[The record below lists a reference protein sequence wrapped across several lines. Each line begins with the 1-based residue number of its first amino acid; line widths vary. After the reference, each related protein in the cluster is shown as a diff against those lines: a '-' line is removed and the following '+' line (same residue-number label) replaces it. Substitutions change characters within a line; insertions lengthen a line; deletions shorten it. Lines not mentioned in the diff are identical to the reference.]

1 MTNKELADL
10 LLPGVNSD
18 IDYYE
23 KKYPLRD
30 LDKNAIVTRFAPS
43 PTGFVHMGS
52 LFASFTECKA
62 AHDTNGIFYLRI
74 EDTDQKRK
82 VENGVQGMLE
92 DLKNLFR
99 KEWEEKESALIQKQK
114 DKITQLDK
122 DFMSYEFKQKENKR
136 KLDELIKILEVQ
148 LKEKEGRY
156 NEVNQD
162 LDLYRQGK
170 IQEIDAGLLEAQHK
184 KTILLEN
191 EFKEKKENKLK
202 EFDDIVNFL
211 QTQEASM
218 RNEIEQ
224 LKLVLEDYRTKRA
237 AINEEILRQKQ
248 IEEQQDFYRI
258 QIDPNEIND
267 IEILRD
273 TARRLQRPEI
283 INKIIWSGYYQKPLA
298 ELRKRLLP
306 NGDISG
312 VYKITRL
319 KTNEIYIGQSTSI
332 DKRWQEHVKSAL
344 GVGTLASSQLH
355 RVMAADGCENFTF
368 EVLEETPKE
377 KLRERESYYIDFYDS
392 KNYGLNTIKGDK

>member
-1 MTNKELADL
+1 MIYILSIL
-10 LLPGVNSD
+10 LLLSL
-18 IDYYE
+18 IILFIQIKE
-23 KKYPLRD
+23 KKQL
-30 LDKNAIVTRFAPS
+30 K
-43 PTGFVHMGS
+43 
-52 LFASFTECKA
+52 
-62 AHDTNGIFYLRI
+62 
-74 EDTDQKRK
+74 
-82 VENGVQGMLE
+82 ENKIE
-92 DLKNLFR
+92 DLKDYFR
-99 KEWEEKESALIQKQK
+99 KEWEEEETQLNQKKINKLSAIENECLTHEFVTK
-114 DKITQLDK
+114 DKINKLDFQIKNLETQLV
-122 DFMSYEFKQKENKR
+122 E
-136 KLDELIKILEVQ
+136 
-148 LKEKEGRY
+148 KEKRY

-162 LDLYRQGK
+162 LDLYRKGK
-170 IQEIDAGLLEAQHK
+170 IEEIDAGLIELTHK
-184 KTILLEN
+184 KEILLEN
-191 EFKEKKENKLK
+191 EFKEKREGELKKFDETIQFLTIQESQFKEEVEKIRTELD
-202 EFDDIVNFL
+202 EFRL
-211 QTQEASM
+211 
-218 RNEIEQ
+218 R
-224 LKLVLEDYRTKRA
+224 RA

-319 KTNEIYIGQSTSI
+319 KTNEIYIGQTTSI

-392 KNYGLNTIKGDK
+392 KNYGLNSVRGDK

>member
-1 MTNKELADL
+1 MIYILSIL
-10 LLPGVNSD
+10 LLLSL
-18 IDYYE
+18 IILFIQIKE
-23 KKYPLRD
+23 KKKL
-30 LDKNAIVTRFAPS
+30 K
-43 PTGFVHMGS
+43 
-52 LFASFTECKA
+52 
-62 AHDTNGIFYLRI
+62 
-74 EDTDQKRK
+74 
-82 VENGVQGMLE
+82 ENKIE
-92 DLKNLFR
+92 DLKDYFR
-99 KEWEEKESALIQKQK
+99 KEWEEEE
-114 DKITQLDK
+114 TQLNQK
-122 DFMSYEFKQKENKR
+122 KTNKLSAIENECLTHEFITKEKIN
-136 KLDELIKILEVQ
+136 KLDFQIKNLETQLIE
-148 LKEKEGRY
+148 KEKRY

-162 LDLYRQGK
+162 LDLYRKGK
-170 IQEIDAGLLEAQHK
+170 IEEIDAGLIELTHK
-184 KTILLEN
+184 KEILLEN
-191 EFKEKKENKLK
+191 EFKEKREGELKKFDEIVQFLTEQKTQINEEVETLKKELD
-202 EFDDIVNFL
+202 EFRL
-211 QTQEASM
+211 
-218 RNEIEQ
+218 R
-224 LKLVLEDYRTKRA
+224 RA

-319 KTNEIYIGQSTSI
+319 KTNEIYIGQTTSI

-392 KNYGLNTIKGDK
+392 KNYGLNSVRGDK

>member
-1 MTNKELADL
+1 MYLYIIIFL
-10 LLPGVNSD
+10 LLV
-18 IDYYE
+18 
-23 KKYPLRD
+23 
-30 LDKNAIVTRFAPS
+30 F
-43 PTGFVHMGS
+43 
-52 LFASFTECKA
+52 
-62 AHDTNGIFYLRI
+62 IFYLFTK
-74 EDTDQKRK
+74 EKK
-82 VENGVQGMLE
+82 LKEENSSLRLNRLE
-92 DLKNLFR
+92 DLKDLFR

-148 LKEKEGRY
+148 LKEKEERY

-218 RNEIEQ
+218 KNEIEQ

-258 QIDPNEIND
+258 QIDPNELND

-298 ELRKRLLP
+298 ELRKRLIP
-306 NGDISG
+306 KDKVSG

-319 KTNEIYIGQSTSI
+319 KTNEIYIGQAVDVS
-332 DKRWQEHVKSAL
+332 DRWASHVKSAL

-355 RVMAADGCENFTF
+355 RVMNLDGPENFTF
-368 EVLEETPKE
+368 ELLEETPKE

-392 KNYGLNTIKGDK
+392 KNYGLNSVRGDK

>member
-1 MTNKELADL
+1 MIYILSIL
-10 LLPGVNSD
+10 LLLSL
-18 IDYYE
+18 IILFIQIKE
-23 KKYPLRD
+23 KKQL
-30 LDKNAIVTRFAPS
+30 K
-43 PTGFVHMGS
+43 
-52 LFASFTECKA
+52 
-62 AHDTNGIFYLRI
+62 
-74 EDTDQKRK
+74 
-82 VENGVQGMLE
+82 ENKIE
-92 DLKNLFR
+92 DLKDYFR
-99 KEWEEKESALIQKQK
+99 KEWEEEE
-114 DKITQLDK
+114 TQLNQK
-122 DFMSYEFKQKENKR
+122 KINKLSAIENECLTHEFVTKEKIN
-136 KLDELIKILEVQ
+136 KLDFEIKNLETQ
-148 LKEKEGRY
+148 LVEKEKRY

-162 LDLYRQGK
+162 LDLYRKGK
-170 IQEIDAGLLEAQHK
+170 IEEIDAGLIELTHK
-184 KTILLEN
+184 KEILLEN
-191 EFKEKKENKLK
+191 EFKEKREGELKKFDETIQFLTIQESQFKEEVEKIRTELD
-202 EFDDIVNFL
+202 EFRL
-211 QTQEASM
+211 
-218 RNEIEQ
+218 R
-224 LKLVLEDYRTKRA
+224 RA

-319 KTNEIYIGQSTSI
+319 KTNEIYIGQTTSI

-392 KNYGLNTIKGDK
+392 KNYGLNSVRGDK

>member
-1 MTNKELADL
+1 MIYILSIL
-10 LLPGVNSD
+10 LLLSL
-18 IDYYE
+18 IILFIQIKE
-23 KKYPLRD
+23 KKQL
-30 LDKNAIVTRFAPS
+30 K
-43 PTGFVHMGS
+43 
-52 LFASFTECKA
+52 
-62 AHDTNGIFYLRI
+62 
-74 EDTDQKRK
+74 
-82 VENGVQGMLE
+82 ENKIE
-92 DLKNLFR
+92 DLKDYFR
-99 KEWEEKESALIQKQK
+99 KEWEEEETQLNQKKINKLSAIENECLTHEFVTK
-114 DKITQLDK
+114 DKINKLDFQIKNLETQLV
-122 DFMSYEFKQKENKR
+122 E
-136 KLDELIKILEVQ
+136 
-148 LKEKEGRY
+148 KEKRY

-162 LDLYRQGK
+162 LDLYRKGK
-170 IQEIDAGLLEAQHK
+170 IEEIDAGFIELTHK
-184 KTILLEN
+184 KEILLEN
-191 EFKEKKENKLK
+191 EFKEKREGELKKFDETIQFLTIQENQFKEEVEKIRTELD
-202 EFDDIVNFL
+202 EFRL
-211 QTQEASM
+211 
-218 RNEIEQ
+218 R
-224 LKLVLEDYRTKRA
+224 RA

-319 KTNEIYIGQSTSI
+319 KTNEIYIGQTTSI
-332 DKRWQEHVKSAL
+332 DKRWQEHVKTAL

-355 RVMAADGCENFTF
+355 RVMAVDGCENFTF

-392 KNYGLNTIKGDK
+392 KNYGLNSVRGDK

>member
-1 MTNKELADL
+1 MYLYIIIFL
-10 LLPGVNSD
+10 LLV
-18 IDYYE
+18 
-23 KKYPLRD
+23 
-30 LDKNAIVTRFAPS
+30 F
-43 PTGFVHMGS
+43 
-52 LFASFTECKA
+52 
-62 AHDTNGIFYLRI
+62 IFYLFTK
-74 EDTDQKRK
+74 EKK
-82 VENGVQGMLE
+82 LKEENSSLRLNRLE
-92 DLKNLFR
+92 DLKDLFR

-202 EFDDIVNFL
+202 EFDDVVNFL

-218 RNEIEQ
+218 KNEIEQ

-248 IEEQQDFYRI
+248 LEEQQDFYRI
-258 QIDPNEIND
+258 QLDPNEIGD
-267 IEILRD
+267 IEILRN
-273 TARRLQRPEI
+273 TAARLQRPEI

-312 VYKITRL
+312 IYKITRL
-319 KTNEIYIGQSTSI
+319 KTKEIYIGQSTSL
-332 DKRWQEHVKSAL
+332 DKRWQEHTKSAL

-355 RVMAADGCENFTF
+355 RVMALDGPENFTF
-368 EVLEETPKE
+368 EVLEETPKD

>member
-1 MTNKELADL
+1 MIYILSIL
-10 LLPGVNSD
+10 LLLSL
-18 IDYYE
+18 IILYIQIKE
-23 KKYPLRD
+23 KKKL
-30 LDKNAIVTRFAPS
+30 K
-43 PTGFVHMGS
+43 
-52 LFASFTECKA
+52 
-62 AHDTNGIFYLRI
+62 
-74 EDTDQKRK
+74 
-82 VENGVQGMLE
+82 ENKIE
-92 DLKNLFR
+92 DLKDYFR
-99 KEWEEKESALIQKQK
+99 KEWEEEE
-114 DKITQLDK
+114 TQLNQK
-122 DFMSYEFKQKENKR
+122 KTNKLSAIENECLTHEFVTKEKIN
-136 KLDELIKILEVQ
+136 KLDFQIKNLETQ
-148 LKEKEGRY
+148 LVEKEKRY

-162 LDLYRQGK
+162 LDLYRKGK
-170 IQEIDAGLLEAQHK
+170 IEEIDAGLIELTHK
-184 KTILLEN
+184 KEILLEN
-191 EFKEKKENKLK
+191 EFKEKREGELKKFDEIVQFLTEQKTQINEEVETLKKELD
-202 EFDDIVNFL
+202 EFRL
-211 QTQEASM
+211 
-218 RNEIEQ
+218 R
-224 LKLVLEDYRTKRA
+224 RA

-319 KTNEIYIGQSTSI
+319 KTNEIYIGQTTSI

-392 KNYGLNTIKGDK
+392 KNYGLNSVRGDK

>member
-1 MTNKELADL
+1 MYLYIIIFL
-10 LLPGVNSD
+10 LLVF
-18 IDYYE
+18 IIYLFIKE
-23 KKYPLRD
+23 KKLKEENSSLR
-30 LDKNAIVTRFAPS
+30 LNR
-43 PTGFVHMGS
+43 
-52 LFASFTECKA
+52 
-62 AHDTNGIFYLRI
+62 
-74 EDTDQKRK
+74 
-82 VENGVQGMLE
+82 LE
-92 DLKNLFR
+92 DLKDLFR

-218 RNEIEQ
+218 KNEIEQ
-224 LKLVLEDYRTKRA
+224 LKLILEDYRTKRA

-248 IEEQQDFYRI
+248 LEEQQDFYRI
-258 QIDPNEIND
+258 QLDPNEIGD
-267 IEILRD
+267 IEILRN
-273 TARRLQRPEI
+273 TAARLQRPEI

-312 VYKITRL
+312 IYKITRL
-319 KTNEIYIGQSTSI
+319 KTKEIYIGQSTSL
-332 DKRWQEHVKSAL
+332 DKRWQEHTKSAL

-355 RVMAADGCENFTF
+355 RVMALDGPENFTF
-368 EVLEETPKE
+368 EVLEETPKD

>member
-1 MTNKELADL
+1 MIYILSIL
-10 LLPGVNSD
+10 LLLSLIILYIQIKEN
-18 IDYYE
+18 
-23 KKYPLRD
+23 KKL
-30 LDKNAIVTRFAPS
+30 K
-43 PTGFVHMGS
+43 
-52 LFASFTECKA
+52 
-62 AHDTNGIFYLRI
+62 
-74 EDTDQKRK
+74 
-82 VENGVQGMLE
+82 ENKIE
-92 DLKNLFR
+92 DLKDYFR
-99 KEWEEKESALIQKQK
+99 KEWEEEE
-114 DKITQLDK
+114 TQLNQK
-122 DFMSYEFKQKENKR
+122 KINKLSAIENECLTHEFVTKEKIN
-136 KLDELIKILEVQ
+136 KLDFQIKNLETQLIE
-148 LKEKEGRY
+148 KEKRY

-162 LDLYRQGK
+162 LDLYRKGK
-170 IQEIDAGLLEAQHK
+170 IEEIDAGLIELTHK
-184 KTILLEN
+184 KEILLEN
-191 EFKEKKENKLK
+191 EFKEKREGELKKFDEIVQFLTEQKTQINEEVETLKKELD
-202 EFDDIVNFL
+202 EFRL
-211 QTQEASM
+211 
-218 RNEIEQ
+218 R
-224 LKLVLEDYRTKRA
+224 RA

-312 VYKITRL
+312 IYKITRL
-319 KTNEIYIGQSTSI
+319 KTNEIYIGQTTSI

-377 KLRERESYYIDFYDS
+377 KLRERESYYIEFYDS
-392 KNYGLNTIKGDK
+392 KNYGLNSVRGDK

>member
-1 MTNKELADL
+1 MYLYIIIFL
-10 LLPGVNSD
+10 LLVF
-18 IDYYE
+18 IIYLFIKE
-23 KKYPLRD
+23 KKLKEENSSLR
-30 LDKNAIVTRFAPS
+30 LNR
-43 PTGFVHMGS
+43 
-52 LFASFTECKA
+52 
-62 AHDTNGIFYLRI
+62 
-74 EDTDQKRK
+74 
-82 VENGVQGMLE
+82 LE
-92 DLKNLFR
+92 DLKDLFR

-202 EFDDIVNFL
+202 EFDDVVNFL

-218 RNEIEQ
+218 KNEIEQ
-224 LKLVLEDYRTKRA
+224 LKLILEDYRTKRA

-248 IEEQQDFYRI
+248 LEEQQDFYRI
-258 QIDPNEIND
+258 QLDPNEIGD
-267 IEILRD
+267 IEILRN
-273 TARRLQRPEI
+273 TAARLQRPEI

-312 VYKITRL
+312 IYKITRL
-319 KTNEIYIGQSTSI
+319 KTKEIYIGQSTSL
-332 DKRWQEHVKSAL
+332 DKRWQEHTKSAL

-355 RVMAADGCENFTF
+355 RVMALDGPENFTF
-368 EVLEETPKE
+368 EVLEETPKD